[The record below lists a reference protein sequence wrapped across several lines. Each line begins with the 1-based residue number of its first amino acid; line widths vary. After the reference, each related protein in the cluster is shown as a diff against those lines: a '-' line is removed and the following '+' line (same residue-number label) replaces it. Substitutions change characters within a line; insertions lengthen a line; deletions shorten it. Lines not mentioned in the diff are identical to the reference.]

1 MLALRGGGDSDLYL
15 ADSEPRFKQVR
26 DVKMFHDAN
35 ILMSFYY
42 AGEFTE
48 NILIPNAKRFL
59 LDSGAYSFLAGKE
72 GVNMDWDGYVARY
85 AAFIKKNKV
94 RQYFELDIDPII
106 GYPEVRRIRDRLE
119 AETGVT
125 PIPVWHVS
133 RGIQEYREMCS
144 SYPYVAIGG
153 IVTKE
158 IPPDKYRA
166 FPAMIREA
174 HDRGAKVHGLGFTR
188 ISDLPKYHFDSVDS
202 TAWTA
207 GNRFGFLYEFRNNTI
222 VKYHP
227 PEGCRMTNV
236 RALSHHNFSEW
247 VKYAKYAEVKL

>member
-1 MLALRGGGDSDLYL
+1 MELYL
-15 ADSEPRFKQVR
+15 ADSGPRFEIMKEGA
-26 DVKMFHDAN
+26 MFREAN

-48 NILIPNAKRFL
+48 KVIIPNAKRFL

-72 GVNMDWDGYVARY
+72 GGNMDWDGYVDRY
-85 AAFIKKNKV
+85 AAFIKKNHV
-94 RQYFELDIDPII
+94 RQYFELDIDPIV
-106 GYPEVRRIRDRLE
+106 GYPAVRRFRDKLE

-166 FPAMIREA
+166 FPQMIREA

-188 ISDLPKYHFDSVDS
+188 VAQLSKYHFDSVDS

-207 GNRFGFLYEFRNNTI
+207 GNRFGFLYEFKNNTI

-236 RALSHHNFSEW
+236 RALSFHNFSEW